1 MRKLRTLI
9 VVLILALFMGGTAG
23 CDSSS
28 IQSILQKTKSSE
40 QPLIRVQIQFT
51 DQKETICYVKSLGL
65 EKGAPVYT
73 GGPSSNNMYDRDGN
87 IVGSFNY
94 QHVLFMNVLPE
105 EGSTD

>member
-1 MRKLRTLI
+1 MRRIKPGL
-9 VVLILALFMGGTAG
+9 VALILMLFIGGAAG
-23 CDSSS
+23 CNSS
-28 IQSILQKTKSSE
+28 IQSLLQKTKSPE

-51 DQKETICYVKSLGL
+51 NQEQTICYVKSLGL

-94 QHVLFMNVLPE
+94 QQVIYMDVLSE

>member
-1 MRKLRTLI
+1 MRKIRPLM
-9 VVLILALFMGGTAG
+9 VVMILMLFMGGTAG
-23 CDSSS
+23 CDSS
-28 IQSILQKTKSSE
+28 IQSFLQKTKSPE

-51 DQKETICYVKSLGL
+51 NQEKTICYVKSLGL

-73 GGPSSNNMYDRDGN
+73 GGPSANNMYDRDGN

-94 QHVLFMNVLPE
+94 QQVIYMDVLAE

>member
-1 MRKLRTLI
+1 MRKIRPLMVAVI
-9 VVLILALFMGGTAG
+9 FMLFIGGAAG
-23 CDSSS
+23 CNSD
-28 IQSILQKTKSSE
+28 IQSLLQKTKSSE

-51 DQKETICYVKSLGL
+51 NQEQTICYVKSLGL

-94 QHVLFMNVLPE
+94 QQVIYMNVLAE
-105 EGSTD
+105 DSVTE

>member
-1 MRKLRTLI
+1 VRRIKPGL
-9 VVLILALFMGGTAG
+9 VALILMLFIGGAAG
-23 CDSSS
+23 CNSS
-28 IQSILQKTKSSE
+28 IQSLLQKTKSPE

-51 DQKETICYVKSLGL
+51 NQEQTICYVKSLGL

-94 QHVLFMNVLPE
+94 QQVIYMDVLSE